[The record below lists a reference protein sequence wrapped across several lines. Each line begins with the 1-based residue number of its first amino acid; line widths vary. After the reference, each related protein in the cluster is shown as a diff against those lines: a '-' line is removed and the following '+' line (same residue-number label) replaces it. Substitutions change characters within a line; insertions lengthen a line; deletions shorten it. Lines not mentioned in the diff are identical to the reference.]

1 MSELSYFNLS
11 NMSDKNNTVGGC
23 MPYGN
28 NTGSILYNFS
38 YITFYH
44 YNFCVTMVNLEVHIM
59 FALIIPMMIPLLLLI
74 LITLFG
80 CIKEDYKWFV
90 FHKAIL
96 NFISAC

>member
-1 MSELSYFNLS
+1 
-11 NMSDKNNTVGGC
+11 MSDNNYTVDDC

-28 NTGSILYNFS
+28 NTGSTLYNFS

-44 YNFCVTMVNLEVHIM
+44 YNFCVTMVYLEVY
-59 FALIIPMMIPLLLLI
+59 FLLALTIPMVISLLLLI

-80 CIKEDYKWFV
+80 GIKEDYKWFV

-96 NFISAC
+96 NFISACLI